1 MLAARVASDGGR
13 GCEGETVASTLVSTK
28 LHIPAPRPTLV
39 PRDRLTARLDDDE
52 RIALTLVSAAPGF
65 GKTTILSTW
74 LAGTTDRAVAWV
86 SLDEGDSQPSM
97 FWQYVVAA
105 LGTAVPGVGAGVL
118 PLLEAGQPATPAL
131 LTSVLNDL
139 AEAPRR
145 ITLVLDDYHLA
156 DGPDVAEGM
165 TYVLDHRP
173 PNLHVVVG
181 TRADP
186 QLPLSRLRARGEL
199 LELRA
204 RDLRFTAEEAS
215 AYLTDVHGLDVGP
228 DDVAALEARTE
239 GWAAALQLAALSMQG
254 RADVGGF
261 VAGFAGTDRFVVD
274 YLVDEVLSRQS
285 DAVRDFLLRTSML
298 DRLCGDLC
306 DAVLE
311 TSGSAAVLDALD
323 RANLFVVPLD
333 DERRWYRSHHLFA
346 DVLRAHVRAA
356 SGTADLPALHVRA
369 SHWYADAGE
378 PVAAVRHAIEAGDVD
393 FAADVVETATPRLRR
408 DRQEAILRRWA
419 DDFPVDVLTRR
430 PVLAVTFIGALMS
443 CNEFAAVAP
452 RLDSLASQLPEI
464 ERRIASG
471 PVAGTTLV
479 VVDESELARIPGAI
493 ELYRAGLALVSGDL
507 AGTHRHAAFAIQAA
521 PESDDVVRSGAAGLS
536 GLAHWAVGDLDSA
549 YDRYDVCVTGLRRA
563 QHLSDAIGC
572 YLTLAEIRAA
582 QGRLR
587 AADAVYAEA
596 LALARGTGGAPARGI
611 ADVHV
616 GLAEIALER
625 GDLDTARTHLD
636 TARSLGEEL
645 ALPRYAGRSRAVAA
659 LLAEAEGDLVGALDL
674 VTEAQQVYLGD
685 FSPNVRPLH
694 ASAARLHLRLGDLDA
709 AERWARDHGLSA
721 QDDVSYLR
729 EFEHVTLAEV
739 LLARHAKHGD
749 AQALMDAN
757 ALLRR
762 LFDAAVDG
770 GRDSTTIDVL
780 VLQALAEKDDSA
792 AQDLLDLSVRMAE
805 PESVVRPF
813 ARHGGQAAPALT
825 ALAAIPGSSP
835 YATTLLHAVGGS
847 PVEESAAAGSLVDP
861 LSPRELE
868 VLRLLA
874 SDLDGPEIARHLFLS
889 LNTVRTHTK
898 SIYTKLDVTSRR
910 AAVRRGRELG
920 LLAG

>member
-1 MLAARVASDGGR
+1 MAG
-13 GCEGETVASTLVSTK
+13 TLVSTK
-28 LHIPAPRPTLV
+28 LRIPAPRRALV
-39 PRDRLTARLDDDE
+39 PRDRLIERLDADE

-65 GKTTILSTW
+65 GKTTILSDW
-74 LAGTTDRAVAWV
+74 LSGATDRAVAWV

-105 LGTAVPGVGAGVL
+105 LGTAVPGLGAGVR
-118 PLLEAGQPATPAL
+118 PMLEAGQPTTPAL
-131 LTSVLNDL
+131 LASVLNDI
-139 AEAPRR
+139 ADQPRR

-156 DGPDVAEGM
+156 DGPDVADGM

-204 RDLRFTAEEAS
+204 RDLRFTADEAA
-215 AYLTDVHGLDVGP
+215 AYLTDVHGLTLGP

-254 RADVGGF
+254 RDDVGGF

-285 DAVRDFLLRTSML
+285 DDVRDFLLRTSML
-298 DRLCGDLC
+298 DRLCGDQC

-311 TSGSAAVLDALD
+311 TSGSATVLDALD
-323 RANLFVVPLD
+323 RANLFVVALD
-333 DERRWYRSHHLFA
+333 DERRWYRYHHLFA
-346 DVLRAHVRAA
+346 DVIRAHLRATSPAA
-356 SGTADLPALHVRA
+356 DVKALHLRA
-369 SHWYADAGE
+369 SRWYADALE
-378 PVAAVRHAIEAGDVD
+378 PVAAVRHTVAAGELEL
-393 FAADVVETATPRLRR
+393 AADIVETATPELRR
-408 DRQEAILRRWA
+408 GRQEAVLRRWA
-419 DDFPVDVLTRR
+419 DDFPDDVLRHR
-430 PVLAVTFIGALMS
+430 PVLALTFVGALMS
-443 CNEFAAVAP
+443 SNEFAAAAP
-452 RLDSLASQLPEI
+452 RLDALVAQLPAI
-464 ERRIASG
+464 ERRIAGGADSDDAV
-471 PVAGTTLV
+471 VA
-479 VVDESELARIPGAI
+479 VDEAELARIPGAI

-507 AGTHRHAAFAIQAA
+507 AGTHRHSALAIDAA

-536 GLAHWAVGDLDSA
+536 GLAHWAVGDLDDA
-549 YDRYDVCVTGLRRA
+549 YACYDVCVAGLRRA
-563 QHLSDAIGC
+563 QHLSDALGC

-587 AADAVYAEA
+587 DAGAVLADA
-596 LALARGTGGAPARGI
+596 LALAGGSTAAPARGI
-611 ADVHV
+611 ADIHV
-616 GLAEIALER
+616 GLAELALER
-625 GDLDTARTHLD
+625 GDLATAKTHLD
-636 TARSLGEEL
+636 TARSFGEEL

-674 VTEAQQVYLGD
+674 TVEADQVYLGD

-694 ASAARLHLRLGDLDA
+694 AAAARLRLRLGDFDA
-709 AERWARDHGLSA
+709 AERWASDQGLAAS
-721 QDDVSYLR
+721 DELTYLG
-729 EFEHVTLAEV
+729 EYEHVTLAEV
-739 LLARHAKHGD
+739 LLERHRQRADASSLDDAR
-749 AQALMDAN
+749 

-762 LFDAAVDG
+762 LLDSSTAG
-770 GRDSTTIDVL
+770 GREATVIDVL
-780 VLQALAEKDDSA
+780 VLQALASDDA
-792 AQDLLDLSVRMAE
+792 DTLGRAVALSE
-805 PESVVRPF
+805 PEAVVRPF
-813 ARHGGQAAPALT
+813 TRHGSAIIPVLT
-825 ALAAIPGSSP
+825 TLAANPGSSP
-835 YATTLLHAVGGS
+835 YAAALLRAAPATAVEA
-847 PVEESAAAGSLVDP
+847 VTRNDAAQLIDP

-898 SIYTKLDVTSRR
+898 SIYTKLGVTSRR

-920 LLAG
+920 LFAG

>member
-1 MLAARVASDGGR
+1 MAG
-13 GCEGETVASTLVSTK
+13 TLVSTK
-28 LHIPAPRPTLV
+28 LHIPAPRPALV
-39 PRDRLTARLDDDE
+39 PRDRLTARLDADE

-139 AEAPRR
+139 AEAPTR

-156 DGPDVAEGM
+156 DGAEVAEGM

-204 RDLRFTAEEAS
+204 RDLRFTADEAA
-215 AYLTDVHGLDVGP
+215 AYLTDVHGLTLGP

-254 RADVGGF
+254 RDDVGGF

-285 DAVRDFLLRTSML
+285 GDVRDFLVRTSML

-311 TSGSAAVLDALD
+311 TSGSATVLDSLD
-323 RANLFVVPLD
+323 RANLFVIPLD
-333 DERRWYRSHHLFA
+333 DERRWYRYHHLFA
-346 DVLRAHVRAA
+346 DVLRAHLRSTNTVAEVN
-356 SGTADLPALHVRA
+356 ALHARA
-369 SHWYADAGE
+369 SRWYADARE
-378 PVAAVRHAIEAGDVD
+378 PVGAVRHAVAAGELEL
-393 FAADVVETATPRLRR
+393 AADVVETATPDLRR
-408 DRQEAILRRWA
+408 QRHEAVLRRWS
-419 DDFPVDVLTRR
+419 DDFPDDVLRHR
-430 PVLAVTFIGALMS
+430 PVLAVTFVGALMS
-443 CNEFAAVAP
+443 CNEFAAVGP
-452 RLDSLASQLPEI
+452 RLDALAAQLPAI
-464 ERRIASG
+464 ERRIADGPDSG
-471 PVAGTTLV
+471 TGLTAI
-479 VVDESELARIPGAI
+479 DETEIARIPGAI

-507 AGTHRHAAFAIQAA
+507 AGTHRHAALAIEAA
-521 PESDDVVRSGAAGLS
+521 PESDDVVRSGASGLS
-536 GLAHWAVGDLDSA
+536 GLAHWAVGELDDA
-549 YDRYDVCVTGLRRA
+549 YARYDVCVAGLRRA

-582 QGRLR
+582 QGRRRDAGRVL
-587 AADAVYAEA
+587 ADA
-596 LALARGTGGAPARGI
+596 LALAGDSTGSPARGI
-611 ADVHV
+611 ADIHV
-616 GLAEIALER
+616 GLAELALER
-625 GDLDTARTHLD
+625 GDLVTARTHLD
-636 TARSLGEEL
+636 TARSFGEEL

-674 VTEAQQVYLGD
+674 VTEAEQVYLGD

-694 ASAARLHLRLGDLDA
+694 AAAARLHLRLGDLDA
-709 AERWARDHGLSA
+709 AERWARDRGLTA
-721 QDDVSYLR
+721 QDDVAYLR
-729 EFEHVTLAEV
+729 EYEHVTFAEV
-739 LLARHAKHGD
+739 LLARDRTSGD
-749 AQALMDAN
+749 AQALTDSRD
-757 ALLRR
+757 LLQR
-762 LFDAAVDG
+762 LLDVATAG
-770 GRDSTTIDVL
+770 GRDATVIDVE
-780 VLQALAEKDDSA
+780 VLQALAAPDDRA
-792 AQDLLDLSVRMAE
+792 ASEAIARAVALAE

-813 ARHGGQAAPALT
+813 TRHGSAIVPLLT

-835 YATTLLHAVGGS
+835 YAATLLRAVPS
-847 PVEESAAAGSLVDP
+847 SAPETAITNDTAQLIDP

-898 SIYTKLDVTSRR
+898 SIYTKLGVTSRR
-910 AAVRRGRELG
+910 AAVRRGSELG
-920 LLAG
+920 LIGG

>member
-1 MLAARVASDGGR
+1 M
-13 GCEGETVASTLVSTK
+13 ASTLVSTK

-39 PRDRLTARLDDDE
+39 PRDRLTARLDADE

-65 GKTTILSTW
+65 GKTTMLSTW
-74 LAGTTDRAVAWV
+74 LAGTHDRAVAWV

-97 FWQYVVAA
+97 FWQYVVTA

-131 LTSVLNDL
+131 LTSLLNDL
-139 AEAPRR
+139 AESPKG

-156 DGPDVAEGM
+156 DGPEVAEGM

-173 PNLHVVVG
+173 PNLHVVIG

-204 RDLRFTAEEAS
+204 RDLRFTADEAS

-228 DDVAALEARTE
+228 DDVAALAASTE

-254 RADVGGF
+254 RGDVGGF

-285 DAVRDFLLRTSML
+285 DDVRDFLLRTSML

-306 DAVLE
+306 DAVLD
-311 TSGSAAVLDALD
+311 TSGSATVLDALD

-333 DERRWYRSHHLFA
+333 DERRWYRYHHLFA
-346 DVLRAHVRAA
+346 DVLRAHLRFE
-356 SGTADLPALHVRA
+356 GTADIPGLHARA
-369 SHWYADAGE
+369 SHWYADVGE
-378 PVAAVRHAIEAGDVD
+378 PVAAVRHALAAGDVD
-393 FAADVVETATPRLRR
+393 FAADVVETATPGLRR
-408 DRQEAILRRWA
+408 RRQEATLRRWA
-419 DDFPVDVLTRR
+419 DDFPDDVLRRR

-443 CNEFAAVAP
+443 CNEFGAVGE
-452 RLDSLASQLPEI
+452 RLEAIADQLPEI

-471 PVAGTTLV
+471 PVADTLLV
-479 VVDESELARIPGAI
+479 VVDESELARTAGAI

-507 AGTHRHAAFAIQAA
+507 AGTHHHAALAIHAA
-521 PESDDVVRSGAAGLS
+521 PSGDDVVRSGAAGLS
-536 GLAHWAVGDLDSA
+536 GLAHWAVGDLDAA
-549 YDRYDVCVTGLRRA
+549 YDRYDVCVAGLRRA
-563 QHLSDAIGC
+563 QHVSDAIGC
-572 YLTLAEIRAA
+572 YLTLAEIRVA

-587 AADAVYAEA
+587 DADAVYAEA
-596 LALARGTGGAPARGI
+596 LTLAGGTAGGPARGI

-616 GLAEIALER
+616 GLAELALER

-685 FSPNVRPLH
+685 FAPNVRPLH
-694 ASAARLHLRLGDLDA
+694 ASAARLRLRLGDLDA
-709 AERWARDHGLSA
+709 AERWAGDHGLTA
-721 QDDVSYLR
+721 QDDLSYLR

-739 LLARHAKHGD
+739 LRAGHGTRGDTQSLTD
-749 AQALMDAN
+749 AT
-757 ALLRR
+757 ALLRG

-780 VLQALAEKDDSA
+780 VLQALAGSDDRTA
-792 AQDLLDLSVRMAE
+792 LDLLAQSVRRAE
-805 PESVVRPF
+805 PECVVRPF
-813 ARHGGQAAPALT
+813 TRHGREVAPGLA

-835 YATTLLHAVGGS
+835 YATTLLHAVCSRAVEDS
-847 PVEESAAAGSLVDP
+847 PVPVPGTLVDP

-889 LNTVRTHTK
+889 LNTVRTHTR
-898 SIYTKLDVTSRR
+898 SIYTKLGVTSRR

-920 LLAG
+920 LTGA

>member
-1 MLAARVASDGGR
+1 M
-13 GCEGETVASTLVSTK
+13 ASTLVSTK

-39 PRDRLTARLDDDE
+39 PRDRLTARLDADE

-105 LGTAVPGVGAGVL
+105 LGTALPGVGAGVL
-118 PLLEAGQPATPAL
+118 PLLEAGQAATPAL

-139 AEAPRR
+139 ADAPTR

-156 DGPDVAEGM
+156 DGPEVAEGM

-204 RDLRFTAEEAS
+204 RDLRFTADEA
-215 AYLTDVHGLDVGP
+215 ATYLTDVHGLTLGP

-254 RADVGGF
+254 RDDVGGF

-285 DAVRDFLLRTSML
+285 DDVRDFLLRTSML

-311 TSGSAAVLDALD
+311 TSASATVLDSLD

-333 DERRWYRSHHLFA
+333 DERRWYRYHHLFA
-346 DVLRAHVRAA
+346 DVLRAHVRAD
-356 SGTADLPALHVRA
+356 GTADLPALHLRA

-378 PVAAVRHAIEAGDVD
+378 PVASVRHALAAGDVD
-393 FAADVVETATPRLRR
+393 FAADVVEAATPGLRR
-408 DRQEAILRRWA
+408 GRQEAILRRWA
-419 DDFPVDVLTRR
+419 DDFPDDVLRRR

-443 CNEFAAVAP
+443 CNEFAEVAP
-452 RLDSLASQLPEI
+452 RLDALADQLPEI

-471 PVAGTTLV
+471 PVAGRTLV

-521 PESDDVVRSGAAGLS
+521 PARDDVVRAGAAGLS

-549 YDRYDVCVTGLRRA
+549 YDRYDVCVAGLRRA

-587 AADAVYAEA
+587 DADAVYTEA
-596 LALARGTGGAPARGI
+596 LALARGAGGAPARGI

-616 GLAEIALER
+616 GVAELALER
-625 GDLDTARTHLD
+625 GDLAAARSHLD
-636 TARSLGEEL
+636 TGRSFGEEL

-674 VTEAQQVYLGD
+674 TVEAEQVYLGD

-694 ASAARLHLRLGDLDA
+694 AAAARLRLRLGDLDA
-709 AERWARDHGLSA
+709 AERWARDRGPTAH
-721 QDDVSYLR
+721 DDLAYLR
-729 EFEHVTLAEV
+729 ECEHVTLAEL
-739 LLARHAKHGD
+739 LLARHLTRGD
-749 AQALMDAN
+749 AQALTDSRD
-757 ALLRR
+757 LLQR
-762 LFDAAVDG
+762 LLDAATDG
-770 GRDSTTIDVL
+770 GRDATAIDVS
-780 VLQALAEKDDSA
+780 VLQALAATDDSTA
-792 AQDLLDLSVRMAE
+792 RDALARAVALAE
-805 PESVVRPF
+805 PESVIRPF
-813 ARHGGQAAPALT
+813 TRHGIAIMPLLT

-835 YATTLLHAVGGS
+835 YAATLLRAV
-847 PVEESAAAGSLVDP
+847 PTSADEALTTNETAQLIDP

-868 VLRLLA
+868 VLRLLT

-898 SIYTKLDVTSRR
+898 SIYTKLGVTSRR
-910 AAVRRGRELG
+910 AAVRRGSELG
-920 LLAG
+920 LIGG